1 MLLTKLLHSLVLKS
15 AFFSVVFCLRKSGRG
30 HHFRNRGRGG
40 PTQRSVRDRKAKS
53 VPSRAF
59 LGVDI
64 LLTVC
69 KQSLNLEYELRSSLD
84 ACSVIQIRKPQ
95 KVDSVHLDVTLS
107 VGKNILSLI
116 QVASFFVIQVL
127 LPDEHNLGYLCGI
140 HYNQLYKEKSSLPF
154 V

>member
-1 MLLTKLLHSLVLKS
+1 MLNVLLTKLLHLLVLKS
-15 AFFSVVFCLRKSGRG
+15 AFFPVVFCLRRSGRG
-30 HHFRNRGRGG
+30 HPFRNRGRGG

-107 VGKNILSLI
+107 VGKTFCHSSKWLLFCYPSATSRWTQSGISLWDTL
-116 QVASFFVIQVL
+116 QSVI
-127 LPDEHNLGYLCGI
+127 
-140 HYNQLYKEKSSLPF
+140 
-154 V
+154 